1 MKKTSFWI
9 NDAQQALQDK
19 IQRSLNEG
27 KAKNVILFLGDGLSI
42 ETIAAGRI
50 LKGQLED
57 KLGERSKLT
66 FENFPALGLSKTYC
80 VDKQVADSAC
90 TSTAYLGGV
99 KGNYGTIGVNGN
111 VSLNDC
117 ASAKNPINHVESIA
131 SWAQKANKSSGL
143 VTNTPVTH
151 ASPAGVYSH
160 LANREFESDNKVK
173 LEGHDPAK
181 CLDAAL
187 QLVYNDA
194 GKKLNVVLG
203 GGTKRFLPNGTLDF
217 YGNSGERLDG
227 RNLIREWRHSKTGVA
242 KSVFNL
248 QQLLAIDFNNT
259 DYLMGLFASEE
270 MKFKTDADTIKEP
283 SLERMTE
290 AAIKILQKN
299 DNGFFLFV
307 EGGHIDTA
315 HHENMAQKA
324 LIETLEFSKAIQ
336 KALDM
341 TNSEET
347 LIVVTADHSH
357 TMTFSGY
364 SDIGNN
370 ILGLNTE
377 RSDIDKLPYTTLS
390 YANGPSYYK
399 HFNWTGDRLDLSNVN
414 VLDKEFQYVSTF
426 PLKIESHGGEDVAVY
441 ANGPWSHLFTGS
453 LEQNL
458 IPHMMAYASCIG
470 DGLTMCQK
478 QKTKSS
484 GTVLQVSVILIM
496 LSFVITL
503 FKNQ

>member
-9 NDAQQALQDK
+9 DDAQQALRGK
-19 IQRSLNEG
+19 IERSLNEG

-57 KLGERSKLT
+57 RLGERSKLT
-66 FENFPALGLSKTYC
+66 FENFPAVGLSKTYC

-90 TSTAYLGGV
+90 TATAYLGGV
-99 KGNYGTIGVNGN
+99 KGNYRTIGVNGN

-117 ASAKNPINHVESIA
+117 GSAMNPVNQVESIA
-131 SWAQKANKSSGL
+131 SWAQKANKSTGL
-143 VTNTPVTH
+143 VTNTAVTH

-160 LANREFESDNKVK
+160 LANREFESDYKVK
-173 LEGHDPAK
+173 LEGYNPAK
-181 CLDAAL
+181 CVDAAM
-187 QLVYNDA
+187 QLVHHDV

-217 YGNSGERLDG
+217 YGNAGERLDG
-227 RNLIREWRHSKTGVA
+227 RNLISEWRQSKTGLA
-242 KSVFNL
+242 KSIFNV
-248 QQLLAIDFNNT
+248 QQLIATDYNNT
-259 DYLMGLFASEE
+259 DYLMGLFAPEA
-270 MKFKTDADTIKEP
+270 MNFKTEADVVKEP
-283 SLERMTE
+283 SLEQMTE
-290 AAIKILQKN
+290 AAIKILRKN
-299 DNGFFLFV
+299 QNGFFLFV

-364 SDIGNN
+364 SSIGNN

-377 RSDIDKLPYTTLS
+377 KSDVDNLPYTTLS

-399 HFNWTGDRLDLSNVN
+399 HFNWTGERLDLKNVN

-426 PLKIESHGGEDVAVY
+426 PSKTETHGGEDVAVY

-453 LEQNL
+453 LEQNI

-470 DGLTMCQK
+470 DGLTMCQNPK
-478 QKTKSS
+478 ARSS
-484 GTVLQVSVILIM
+484 AAVVQISVILIISS
-496 LSFVITL
+496 LILTL